1 MWAMCG
7 QRAGN
12 VRATSAPRLGNSV
25 PPWEPKTTTGG
36 LDWSFLGPVPV
47 PTIDGPLRSEG
58 GHFKVTSDHCPGHVG
73 APFGQQLAALGTK
86 NHDRVPGLE
95 FLGPCPGPYNRWFAQ
110 ERKGSI
116 SRLLLTTAPVAEH
129 RGVPFTFLPRAHI
142 SKPCARCAIW
152 NRTGGA
158 PRPPP
163 ERGNDHGPP
172 PDLAL
177 LQQTHEKYSG
187 LLCWAAVGAKI
198 ARGAGRCQKQHQRLA
213 QRPSEKCKET
223 CTRRVVP
230 WCCGG

>member
-158 PRPPP
+158 PRPPKGATIMELHLILRSFSKRTKNAP
-163 ERGNDHGPP
+163 GYCAGQLWVLKSRAALAAARNNTRDSPRDPP
-172 PDLAL
+172 R
-177 LQQTHEKYSG
+177 S
-187 LLCWAAVGAKI
+187 
-198 ARGAGRCQKQHQRLA
+198 AR
-213 QRPSEKCKET
+213 
-223 CTRRVVP
+223 RRAP
-230 WCCGG
+230 GG